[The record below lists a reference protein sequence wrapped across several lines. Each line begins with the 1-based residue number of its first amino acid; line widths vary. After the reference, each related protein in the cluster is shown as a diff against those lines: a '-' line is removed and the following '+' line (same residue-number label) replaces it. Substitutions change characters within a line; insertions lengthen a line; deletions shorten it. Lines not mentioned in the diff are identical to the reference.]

1 MSTDTSVEKRNNADG
16 SVTEVTTIKKTLPD
30 GSVETTTK
38 TRTTGVPVND
48 VQAELKQG
56 EIINKEVDKKHN
68 PDGTTTETTVW
79 TVREGNVT
87 KKITEVKTS

>member
-1 MSTDTSVEKRNNADG
+1 VVLACANCVDR
-16 SVTEVTTIKKTLPD
+16 
-30 GSVETTTK
+30 
-38 TRTTGVPVND
+38 
-48 VQAELKQG
+48 QG
-56 EIINKEVDKKHN
+56 EVIDKHVDKKHN